1 MAIFLHIITVKKKLR
16 KNTVSPGPV
25 RRVHNIRHESN
36 DEEHNDPI
44 SSHSTD
50 GAINRTLLL
59 GGASKRTPSHRR
71 RRSNASRKFS
81 FQSEADER
89 HQTISGSESRLLQR
103 DRRSVMAS
111 TFFDLHDIHNNQQHN
126 NRCGHHRLDQC
137 EWPQCNFSCPQVRN
151 PFTGEQMDFVDLLM
165 QFGLDLSGIA
175 DALGMDLP
183 TLQNMDHG
191 ELLRLLMQNSR

>member
-1 MAIFLHIITVKKKLR
+1 MFLTTEKKPR
-16 KNTVSPGPV
+16 KNALTPSPI
-25 RRVHNIRHESN
+25 RRTAHNIRHENNN
-36 DEEHNDPI
+36 DEQTNPVLPA
-44 SSHSTD
+44 HSDD
-50 GAINRTLLL
+50 GVATNQTL
-59 GGASKRTPSHRR
+59 SKRAPLLRHRR
-71 RRSNASRKFS
+71 GAHRAFNFPTEAGERRQTMSGDDAPARHPRHRR
-81 FQSEADER
+81 QSLSA
-89 HQTISGSESRLLQR
+89 L
-103 DRRSVMAS
+103 A
-111 TFFDLHDIHNNQQHN
+111 FFDLHDIHSAQQHE